1 MSTQDAIERAQ
12 AWLVEAK
19 REREDHERLNER
31 YPMAALPWIANAAL
45 AALGPASVALAVAL
59 ERFVGPASHHSQCRE
74 PESCAICAARD
85 SLAAWTEAVTQP
97 AE

>member
-1 MSTQDAIERAQ
+1 MTDAIRTAQ
-12 AWLVEAK
+12 AWLAK
-19 REREDHERLNER
+19 TTLHELAYGDWHQYKDAERG
-31 YPMAALPWIANAAL
+31 L

-59 ERFVGPASHHSQCRE
+59 ERFVGPASQHSQCRE